1 MVTVYPQSQREVAMN
16 PLANV
21 SRRVVAA
28 TALASVAILL
38 PAAAL
43 AAPARTTAPAQT
55 ASPARTAAASTPRPC
70 RVTGLQI
77 WLGLGEGGGAAG
89 SVTYPLEFSNTGTQ
103 SCRVS
108 GFVKIVALSRN
119 GHQLG
124 KSSSHSGKSRRVIL
138 QPGGTAHALLTI
150 VENQAFTNCHP
161 ATARS
166 LEITAPR
173 DRIPFSIESF
183 SFPACNN
190 KKVGLLEI
198 RPVRP
203 GTGIPG
209 FTTR

>member
-1 MVTVYPQSQREVAMN
+1 MN
-16 PLANV
+16 LLANLP
-21 SRRVVAA
+21 RRVVAA
-28 TALASVAILL
+28 TALASAAILL

-43 AAPARTTAPAQT
+43 AAPARTTAPARISAPART
-55 ASPARTAAASTPRPC
+55 ASPARTAAASTLRPC
-70 RVTGLQI
+70 RETGLQI

-89 SVTYPLEFSNTGTQ
+89 SVTYPLEFSNTGNQ

-108 GFVKIVALSRN
+108 GFVSIVALSRR

-124 KSSSHSGKSRRVIL
+124 ESSSHTGKSRRVIL
-138 QPGGTAHALLTI
+138 QPGATAHALLTI
-150 VENQAFTNCHP
+150 VENQGAKNCHP

-173 DRIPFSIESF
+173 DRFPFTIESF

-190 KKVGLLEI
+190 KKAGLMDI
-198 RPVRP
+198 GPVRP

>member
-1 MVTVYPQSQREVAMN
+1 MN

-21 SRRVVAA
+21 SRRVAAA
-28 TALASVAILL
+28 TALASAAILL

-43 AAPARTTAPAQT
+43 AAPART

-124 KSSSHSGKSRRVIL
+124 ESSSHFGTSRRVIL
-138 QPGGTAHALLTI
+138 RPGGTAHALLTI

-198 RPVRP
+198 GPVRP
-203 GTGIPG
+203 ATGIPG